1 MRVVLWPKF
10 HIIVIYFSNC
20 FARKPKFLVGVYGS
34 AVVIYA
40 AVQNILSE
48 KSSHFVLNLL
58 YIYKGMF
65 FFSFICNRKKQDI
78 GLCSPIEYGINN
90 KRN

>member
-40 AVQNILSE
+40 AVQNIFSE

-58 YIYKGMF
+58 YIYKGMI
-65 FFSFICNRKKQDI
+65 FFSFICNRKK
-78 GLCSPIEYGINN
+78 N
-90 KRN
+90 KISDYVPL